1 MKIINAL
8 FLLLFISSNSPAAL
22 QCGSF
27 YINPH
32 QGRTTVNGDPVE
44 VADRRF
50 TSDSGNYGNA
60 IVTLY
65 RGRITDQ
72 HYSFILTSIRGKTTL
87 EYVTDETPPR
97 VLNRE
102 NCDGDL
108 NEFNW

>member
-1 MKIINAL
+1 MKIINTL
-8 FLLLFISSNSPAAL
+8 FLLLFISINSPAAI

-27 YINPH
+27 YINPY
-32 QGRTTVNGDPVE
+32 QARTTVNGDPVE

-50 TSDSGNYGNA
+50 TSNYGNYDNA
-60 IVTLY
+60 IITLY

-72 HYSFILTSIRGKTTL
+72 HYSFILTSRRGKTTL

-102 NCDGDL
+102 NCNGDL
-108 NEFNW
+108 SGFNW